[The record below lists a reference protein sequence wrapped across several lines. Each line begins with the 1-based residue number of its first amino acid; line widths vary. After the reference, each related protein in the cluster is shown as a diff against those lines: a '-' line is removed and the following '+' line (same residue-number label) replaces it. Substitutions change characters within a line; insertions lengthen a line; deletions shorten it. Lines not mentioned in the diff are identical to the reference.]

1 MQILLAQFL
10 VAQSTIYKGLK
21 MAVSLGKSIS
31 TDNSIPA
38 PAPAPAPADPTAALR
53 FQLTTKIFDGYCDEA
68 TMNSLLLFAVQTCG
82 LEQKKAEIILA
93 MELESMGVANEKVLL
108 VELDALLHR
117 FTDKDQKLDDK
128 EKNDTIQF
136 LCKARTGYKNGLN
149 FDVANQFITTFC
161 RNNRVKVKVGF
172 LKWDIP

>member
-1 MQILLAQFL
+1 
-10 VAQSTIYKGLK
+10 
-21 MAVSLGKSIS
+21 MAISLGKSKSIG
-31 TDNSIPA
+31 NNIPA
-38 PAPAPAPADPTAALR
+38 SIDPVGTLR

-68 TMNSLLLFAVQTCG
+68 TLGSLLLFAIQTCG
-82 LEQKKAEIILA
+82 LELKKAEIILA

-117 FTDKDQKLDDK
+117 FTDKDRKLDDK

-149 FDVANQFITTFC
+149 FDVANRFITAFC
-161 RNNRVKVKVGF
+161 RNNSVKVKVGF
-172 LKWDIP
+172 FKWDVP

>member
-1 MQILLAQFL
+1 MQILLAQCL
-10 VAQSTIYKGLK
+10 VAQSTIYEGLK
-21 MAVSLGKSIS
+21 MAVTLGKSIS
-31 TDNSIPA
+31 IDNSIPA
-38 PAPAPAPADPTAALR
+38 PADPVRTLR

-68 TMNSLLLFAVQTCG
+68 TLSSLLLFAVQTCG

-117 FTDKDQKLDDK
+117 FTDKDRKLDDK
-128 EKNDTIQF
+128 EKSDTIQF

-149 FDVANQFITTFC
+149 FDVANRFITAFC
-161 RNNRVKVKVGF
+161 RNNSVKVKVGF
-172 LKWDIP
+172 FKWDIP